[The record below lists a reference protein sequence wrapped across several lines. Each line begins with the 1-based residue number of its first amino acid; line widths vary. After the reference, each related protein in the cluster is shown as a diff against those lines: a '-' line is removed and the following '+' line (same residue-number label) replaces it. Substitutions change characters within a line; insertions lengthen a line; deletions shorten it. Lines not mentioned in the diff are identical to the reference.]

1 MLQIKIPL
9 SPEGWDEEK
18 QEFVEPTSKTIELEH
33 SLLSISKWETKW
45 KKPFF
50 SKENKTYEEIIDY
63 VKCMTL
69 SKNVDPNVY
78 GYLTKENIETI
89 WKYIDDPMTAT
100 KITERGPKKPNREI
114 ITSEIVYY
122 WMISFGIPFECQK
135 WHFNRLYTLIRVCD
149 IKNSPPKKMSRA
161 ETMRHNAALN
171 ASRRKKM
178 NTRG

>member
-78 GYLTKENIETI
+78 GYLTKENI
-89 WKYIDDPMTAT
+89 
-100 KITERGPKKPNREI
+100 
-114 ITSEIVYY
+114 
-122 WMISFGIPFECQK
+122 FGI
-135 WHFNRLYTLIRVCD
+135 I
-149 IKNSPPKKMSRA
+149 
-161 ETMRHNAALN
+161 
-171 ASRRKKM
+171 
-178 NTRG
+178 